1 MISNHKIQTALD
13 EIKDISRIDLALYT
27 EKGKPVAATFEPE
40 GDLEGAIT
48 SFADSMAE
56 SQMLSG
62 YHFFKVIAD
71 GEIEYI
77 LLTKSQAEDAYM
89 VGRLAVCQIRNLAAA
104 YMEQFDRNNFMQNIL
119 LGNMLVVDMYNKAQK
134 LHIEQ
139 AERVVYVIDLEDKKD
154 STAVELVKNLFATKM
169 RDYVTEV
176 DEQSIVLIKD
186 VRDVKNEDELQK
198 LADMIVDNMHTEAV
212 ELVKNLFATKMRD
225 YVTEVDEQS
234 IVLIK
239 DVRDVKNEDEL
250 QKLADMIVDNM
261 HTEAMVRVRVGY
273 GNQVNNL
280 PDIAKSYQ
288 EAKMAL
294 EVGKI
299 FYAEKETIAYRY
311 LGIGRLIY
319 QLPMSLCE
327 MFIHEVFGDEIPDIF
342 NEETTTTIQKF
353 FENNLNISETAR
365 QLYVHR
371 NTLVYRLERLEKI
384 IGLDIR
390 KFDDAMTFKL
400 ALMVISHM
408 RYARRQ
414 DTDQR

>member
-13 EIKDISRIDLALYT
+13 EIKEISKIDLALYS
-27 EKGKPVAATFEPE
+27 EKGKQVAATFEPE
-40 GDLEGAIT
+40 GDMEEAVT
-48 SFADSMAE
+48 SFAASMAE

-62 YHFFKVIAD
+62 CHFFKVMVE
-71 GEIEYI
+71 GEVEYI
-77 LLTKSQAEDAYM
+77 LLTKSSAEDAYM

-139 AERVVYVIDLEDKKD
+139 AERVVFVIEIDGKKD
-154 STAVELVKNLFATKM
+154 ATAMETVKNLFVTKT

-186 VRDVKNEDELQK
+186 TRDMKEDE
-198 LADMIVDNMHTEAV
+198 
-212 ELVKNLFATKMRD
+212 
-225 YVTEVDEQS
+225 
-234 IVLIK
+234 
-239 DVRDVKNEDEL
+239 EL
-250 QKLADMIVDNM
+250 QTLARMIVDNM
-261 HTEAMVRVRVGY
+261 HTEAMVKVRVGY
-273 GNQVNNL
+273 GNRVHNL
-280 PDIAKSYQ
+280 QDIAKSYQ

-294 EVGKI
+294 EVGRI
-299 FYAEKETIAYRY
+299 FYAERETIAYSL

-327 MFIHEVFGDEIPDIF
+327 MFIHEVFGDEVPDIF
-342 NEETTTTIQKF
+342 NEEINTTIQKF

-371 NTLVYRLERLEKI
+371 NTLV
-384 IGLDIR
+384 
-390 KFDDAMTFKL
+390 
-400 ALMVISHM
+400 
-408 RYARRQ
+408 
-414 DTDQR
+414 

>member
-1 MISNHKIQTALD
+1 MISNHKIQAALD
-13 EIKDISRIDLALYT
+13 EIKEISKIDLALYT
-27 EKGKPVAATFEPE
+27 DKGKQVAATFETE
-40 GDLEGAIT
+40 GDMEYAVN
-48 SFADSMAE
+48 SFAGSMAE

-62 YHFFKVIAD
+62 CHFFKVYVD
-71 GEIEYI
+71 GELEYV
-77 LLTKSQAEDAYM
+77 LLTKSSAEDAYM
-89 VGRLAVCQIRNLAAA
+89 VGRLAVCQIRTLVSA

-139 AERVVYVIDLEDKKD
+139 AERVVFVIELEGKKD
-154 STAVELVKNLFATKM
+154 ATAIELVKNL
-169 RDYVTEV
+169 V
-176 DEQSIVLIKD
+176 S
-186 VRDVKNEDELQK
+186 
-198 LADMIVDNMHTEAV
+198 LASMIVDNMHA
-212 ELVKNLFATKMRD
+212 
-225 YVTEVDEQS
+225 
-234 IVLIK
+234 
-239 DVRDVKNEDEL
+239 
-250 QKLADMIVDNM
+250 
-261 HTEAMVRVRVGY
+261 EAMVRVRVGY
-273 GNQVNNL
+273 GNRVNNL
-280 PDIAKSYQ
+280 QDIAKSYQ

-327 MFIHEVFGDEIPDIF
+327 MFIHEVFGDEIPDVF

-371 NTLVYRLERLEKI
+371 NTLVYRLERLEKV

-390 KFDDAMTFKL
+390 KFDDAMTFKI
-400 ALMVISHM
+400 AMMVISHM
-408 RYARRQ
+408 QYVKNSDNALN
-414 DTDQR
+414 

>member
-1 MISNHKIQTALD
+1 MISNHKIQAALD
-13 EIKDISRIDLALYT
+13 EIKEISKIDLALYT
-27 EKGKPVAATFEPE
+27 DKGKQVAATFETE
-40 GDLEGAIT
+40 GDMEYAVN
-48 SFADSMAE
+48 SFAGSMAE

-62 YHFFKVIAD
+62 CHFFKVYVD
-71 GEIEYI
+71 GELEYV
-77 LLTKSQAEDAYM
+77 LLTKSSAEDAYM
-89 VGRLAVCQIRNLAAA
+89 VGRLAVCQIRTLVSA

-139 AERVVYVIDLEDKKD
+139 AERVVFVIELEGKKD
-154 STAVELVKNLFATKM
+154 ATAIELVKNLFAAKT
-169 RDYVTEV
+169 RDFVTEV

-186 VRDVKNEDELQK
+186 TRSSSSPISLVSLMSIVLIKDTREMGEDEDLVS
-198 LADMIVDNMHTEAV
+198 LASMIVDNMHA
-212 ELVKNLFATKMRD
+212 
-225 YVTEVDEQS
+225 
-234 IVLIK
+234 
-239 DVRDVKNEDEL
+239 
-250 QKLADMIVDNM
+250 
-261 HTEAMVRVRVGY
+261 EAMVRVRVGY
-273 GNQVNNL
+273 GNRVNNL
-280 PDIAKSYQ
+280 QDIAKSYQ

-327 MFIHEVFGDEIPDIF
+327 MFIHEVFGDEIPDVF

-371 NTLVYRLERLEKI
+371 NTLVYRLERLEKV

-390 KFDDAMTFKL
+390 KFDDAMTFKI
-400 ALMVISHM
+400 AMMVISHM
-408 RYARRQ
+408 QYVKNSENALN
-414 DTDQR
+414 

>member
-176 DEQSIVLIKD
+176 DE
-186 VRDVKNEDELQK
+186 
-198 LADMIVDNMHTEAV
+198 
-212 ELVKNLFATKMRD
+212 
-225 YVTEVDEQS
+225 
-234 IVLIK
+234 
-239 DVRDVKNEDEL
+239 
-250 QKLADMIVDNM
+250 
-261 HTEAMVRVRVGY
+261 AMVRVRVGY

>member
-27 EKGKPVAATFEPE
+27 EKGQPVAATFEPE

-139 AERVVYVIDLEDKKD
+139 AERVVFVIDLEDKKD
-154 STAVELVKNLFATKM
+154 ST
-169 RDYVTEV
+169 
-176 DEQSIVLIKD
+176 
-186 VRDVKNEDELQK
+186 
-198 LADMIVDNMHTEAV
+198 AV

-319 QLPMSLCE
+319 QLPVSICE
-327 MFIHEVFGDEIPDIF
+327 MFIEEIFGDESLDSIDG
-342 NEETTTTIQKF
+342 ETLAIIRTF
-353 FENNLNISETAR
+353 FENNLNLSETSR

-371 NTLVYRLERLEKI
+371 NTLVYRFEKI
-384 IGLDIR
+384 QKKFGLDLR
-390 KFDDAMTFKL
+390 TFEDAMTFKL
-400 ALMVISHM
+400 AMLVAGYLKSKSL
-408 RYARRQ
+408 Q
-414 DTDQR
+414 